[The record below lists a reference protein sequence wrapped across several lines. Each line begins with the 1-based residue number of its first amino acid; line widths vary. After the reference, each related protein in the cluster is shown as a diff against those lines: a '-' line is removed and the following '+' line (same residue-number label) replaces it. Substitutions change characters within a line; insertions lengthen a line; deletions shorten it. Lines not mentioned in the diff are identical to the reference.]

1 MHNYNNLQ
9 IWQEAMDIVE
19 IIYRTTN
26 HFPAEEKYG
35 LCSQM
40 NRAAVSIPSNIA
52 EGAGR
57 NTDKEFSHFISIAMG
72 SMYEL
77 HTQIILCERIGYI
90 DHIAS
95 VQIQDRLDNLQR
107 MSISLKKKLDTI
119 ESNSEQ
125 SERSN
130 NEVV

>member
-1 MHNYNNLQ
+1 
-9 IWQEAMDIVE
+9 
-19 IIYRTTN
+19 
-26 HFPAEEKYG
+26 
-35 LCSQM
+35 M

-57 NTDKEFSHFISIAMG
+57 KTDKEFSHFISIAIG

-107 MSISLKKKLDTI
+107 MAISFKKKLDTT

>member
-107 MSISLKKKLDTI
+107 MAISFKKKLDTLEKI
-119 ESNSEQ
+119 
-125 SERSN
+125 
-130 NEVV
+130 

>member
-19 IIYRTTN
+19 LIYRTTAL
-26 HFPAEEKYG
+26 FPSEEKYG

-40 NRAAVSIPSNIA
+40 NRSAISIPSNIA

-57 NTDKEFSHFISIAMG
+57 NTDKEFSHFVSIAIG

-90 DHIAS
+90 DHIVSA
-95 VQIQDRLDNLQR
+95 QLQEKLDNLQR
-107 MSISLKKKLDTI
+107 MSVSFKKNLENKK
-119 ESNSEQ
+119 SNSEQ
-125 SERSN
+125 RERSN